1 MEARKDNIIMKYK
14 KELNRIITKISKQHN
29 KNRSWAIMWIVN
41 NYEVAYST
49 LYGIFKNNN
58 VPKQPRL
65 IEEINKIIKEFR

>member
-1 MEARKDNIIMKYK
+1 MKYK
-14 KELNRIITKISKQHN
+14 RELNRVIAEISRRYS

-49 LYGIFKNNN
+49 LYGIFKKGN

-65 IEEINKIIKEFR
+65 IEEIHKIIKDFK